1 MGLLGGGFTIVKPTS
16 NSHPTDGGREGDR
29 DGRRER
35 VGTRSARV
43 RPRDIGLQ
51 FHFRVVSNSYV
62 FLPLRAAFTS
72 LVALERRLFLPSHKL
87 HHKLMTRIIL
97 ARNTKSQIRDEIVC
111 S

>member
-16 NSHPTDGGREGDR
+16 ILTPPMHGGREGER

-72 LVALERRLFLPSHKL
+72 LIALERRLHSLS
-87 HHKLMTRIIL
+87 TV
-97 ARNTKSQIRDEIVC
+97 A
-111 S
+111 